1 MTAILEES
9 VCGNNIF
16 DEDGACNGMRGWL
29 LATFFVLLVGFFFLA
44 NSGFFVCVMGCNT
57 SSFFAVLDIFCFFT
71 GFAILTDGFSFLDDG
86 GSFVSFFVFE
96 LAVSLFDVFFFVAD
110 SVASSSL

>member
-1 MTAILEES
+1 
-9 VCGNNIF
+9 
-16 DEDGACNGMRGWL
+16 
-29 LATFFVLLVGFFFLA
+29 
-44 NSGFFVCVMGCNT
+44 MGCNT

-71 GFAILTDGFSFLDDG
+71 GFAILTDGFSFLDHG

-110 SVASSSL
+110 SGFFIFVTDFDAASFVLP